1 MNEKEKIIE
10 EMASDMNYGC
20 VKHDL
25 WPSDAKEIAKALYI
39 LGYRKIT
46 EPIKLTTIGY
56 GKENG
61 CYYADII
68 ATGQELAQRI
78 YFQASYFE
86 REEIRKETAK
96 EIFETLYEKFG
107 LEEIGK
113 NSRINVTKMQFLRIF
128 REILRGKVEE

>member
-1 MNEKEKIIE
+1 MNEKEKMIE

-56 GKENG
+56 GKEYG

-68 ATGQELAQRI
+68 ATGQEFPQRI
-78 YFQASYFE
+78 YFQASLFE
-86 REEIRKETAK
+86 KEEIQAETAK
-96 EIFETLYEKFG
+96 EFAERLKEKFDEKKHFLVAVSSVHKHIDETLKE
-107 LEEIGK
+107 LLGK
-113 NSRINVTKMQFLRIF
+113 
-128 REILRGKVEE
+128 